1 MLRRTKIVCTLG
13 PACDSLEVLR
23 KMIRVGMNV
32 ARLNVSHGTRDSHRA
47 LIRKVKEAAL
57 RENKVV
63 GIMLDMKGP
72 ELRVGDLENGKVKLE
87 EGSIVRITSD
97 IVLGSEGQIP
107 ISYKDLSN
115 DVKKGDTVLLDDG
128 LISLEVV
135 RKEAGEVVCQVVNGG
150 VLSNHKGVNL
160 PGLDLSLPS
169 LTESDYEDI
178 IMGIEEGVH
187 FIAVSFVEKRK
198 MC

>member
-72 ELRVGDLENGKVKLE
+72 ELRSENLKMERLNSGRRHC
-87 EGSIVRITSD
+87 SNNRD
-97 IVLGSEGQIP
+97 NVLGFRRTHLNYEFLSHDLKKAIP
-107 ISYKDLSN
+107 FFWTMD
-115 DVKKGDTVLLDDG
+115 
-128 LISLEVV
+128 
-135 RKEAGEVVCQVVNGG
+135 
-150 VLSNHKGVNL
+150 
-160 PGLDLSLPS
+160 
-169 LTESDYEDI
+169 
-178 IMGIEEGVH
+178 
-187 FIAVSFVEKRK
+187 
-198 MC
+198 